1 MTLIKKWLK
10 EILIKA
16 KKIIIRA
23 KSNYFLKL
31 KQKKKLLATPY
42 LSITLF
48 SAYQGLTSLFGM
60 GRGVPPELSSP
71 IKDFVL

>member
-23 KSNYFLKL
+23 NSNYFFKL
-31 KQKKKLLATPY
+31 KQKKLLATPY

>member
-23 KSNYFLKL
+23 NSNYFFNL
-31 KQKKKLLATPY
+31 KQKKIIGN
-42 LSITLF
+42 SI
-48 SAYQGLTSLFGM
+48 S
-60 GRGVPPELSSP
+60 
-71 IKDFVL
+71 